1 MTLLLHVDTT
11 MTPAVVAMMAW
22 MKETNLGRKH
32 KHETEQKIEAQTRT
46 VSNRLY

>member
-22 MKETNLGRKH
+22 MKETSLEQKH
-32 KHETEQKIEAQTRT
+32 KHETVSTRAELKQRQE
-46 VSNRLY
+46 VHL